1 MKFFYLSLLLAAMLS
16 MIACSNELEKDK
28 AEVAGLLISK
38 NDAYT
43 LAKEHLKN
51 KP

>member
-1 MKFFYLSLLLAAMLS
+1 MKFFYISLLLAAMLS

-38 NDAYT
+38 MM
-43 LAKEHLKN
+43 LIHLQKSISKIN
-51 KP
+51 H